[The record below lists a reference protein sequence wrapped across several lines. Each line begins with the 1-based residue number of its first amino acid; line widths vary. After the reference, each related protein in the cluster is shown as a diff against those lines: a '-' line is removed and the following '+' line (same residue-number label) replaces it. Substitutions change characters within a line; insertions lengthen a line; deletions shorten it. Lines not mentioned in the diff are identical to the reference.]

1 MIRQTTQ
8 DLASIVQ
15 AYSTIT
21 GDLLA
26 ELSEAT
32 EGNEKGSDVTFRLVQ
47 RSAASRERPTRPR
60 GLSAGAASP
69 MRKDVRREK
78 SEFVLEPAFLELI
91 EGLHKKCALNQ
102 A

>member
-32 EGNEKGSDVTFRLVQ
+32 KGNEKGSDVTSRLVQ
-47 RSAASRERPTRPR
+47 QFSRFQREADQATRAKRRSR
-60 GLSAGAASP
+60 
-69 MRKDVRREK
+69 
-78 SEFVLEPAFLELI
+78 
-91 EGLHKKCALNQ
+91 
-102 A
+102 

>member
-1 MIRQTTQ
+1 MRRIPNRPHEGSDDNDTP
-8 DLASIVQ
+8 DHASIVQ

-47 RSAASRERPTRPR
+47 QISRFQREADQATRAKRRSR
-60 GLSAGAASP
+60 
-69 MRKDVRREK
+69 
-78 SEFVLEPAFLELI
+78 
-91 EGLHKKCALNQ
+91 
-102 A
+102 